1 MLIKVCGMRD
11 KDNIRAVE
19 NLGIY
24 IMGFIFY
31 NKSSRYF
38 YNGGSSENIPL
49 KCKRAGVFVNMD
61 IDEIDDIAKEMQL
74 DYIQLHGDETPSFCR
89 EVKERGYSVIK
100 AFHIETEHDLSS
112 IDKEYHNNCDLLLF
126 DTKCSGYGGSG
137 KQFDWNILNNYT
149 GPTPF
154 FLSGGLGIENLD
166 NVKNFKNKYFMGVDL
181 NSKFESSPGIKDIKL
196 LEQYI
201 TEIQKSEDHE

>member
-19 NLGIY
+19 NLDIY

-38 YNGGSSENIPL
+38 YDGGSSENIPH

-74 DYIQLHGDETPSFCR
+74 NYIQLHGDETPSFCR

-137 KQFDWNILNNYT
+137 KQFDWNILNNYA

-181 NSKFESSPGIKDIKL
+181 NSKFESSPGIKEIKL

>member
-1 MLIKVCGMRD
+1 MRD

-112 IDKEYHNNCDLLLF
+112 IDKE
-126 DTKCSGYGGSG
+126 
-137 KQFDWNILNNYT
+137 
-149 GPTPF
+149 
-154 FLSGGLGIENLD
+154 
-166 NVKNFKNKYFMGVDL
+166 
-181 NSKFESSPGIKDIKL
+181 
-196 LEQYI
+196 
-201 TEIQKSEDHE
+201 